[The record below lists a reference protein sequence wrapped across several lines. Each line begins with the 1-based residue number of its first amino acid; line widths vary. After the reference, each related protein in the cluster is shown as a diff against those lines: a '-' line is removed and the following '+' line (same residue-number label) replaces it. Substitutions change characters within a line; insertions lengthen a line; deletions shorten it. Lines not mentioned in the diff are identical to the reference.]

1 MRLAHIAP
9 PWIPVPPVTYGGTEL
24 MVDVLVR
31 GLRQRHLEVLVFCA
45 GDSRLAPPTAGPFPR
60 SFWPPEKFSENLHLA
75 YAWRFL
81 QDHPVDLIHSHL
93 ESAAGFGE
101 ALGNPLPLVITL
113 HTPITEVKRDY
124 LLHFPQVQLVAV
136 SDFQRRR
143 LPGHP
148 RVALIPHG
156 LEVAAY
162 PPGSHKED
170 YFLFLGR
177 IYPEKGLHTAIR
189 LARETGRRLVCAGP
203 VFAPDRPYFD
213 QEIAPHLDG
222 RRLVYVGPA
231 DFPRKLDL
239 LGRAQ
244 ALLLPLEVDEA
255 FGLVM
260 LEAMACGTPVIAA
273 ARGAAPEIIVPGVTG
288 FVAHSET
295 EFLEAMQAVAELDP
309 EACRGHVARHFS
321 QEAMVSAYLRLYEQV
336 RAEWH

>member
-1 MRLAHIAP
+1 MHLAHLAP

-31 GLRQRHLEVLVFCA
+31 GLRQRQVEVLVFCS
-45 GDSRLAPPTAGPFPR
+45 GDSTLAPPTAGPFSQ

-81 QDHPVDLIHSHL
+81 QQHPVDLVHSHL
-93 ESAAGFGE
+93 ESAAGFWE
-101 ALGNPLPLVITL
+101 ALANPKPLVITL

-124 LLHFPQVQLVAV
+124 LLHFSQVHLVAV

-143 LPGHP
+143 LTGHP
-148 RVALIPHG
+148 RVSLIPHG

-162 PPGSHKED
+162 PPGPGKED

-189 LARETGRRLVCAGP
+189 LARETGSRLVCAGP
-203 VFAPDRPYFD
+203 VFGPDRPYFE

-239 LGRAQ
+239 LGRAR

-260 LEAMACGTPVIAA
+260 LEAMACGTPVIAS

-288 FVAHSET
+288 FIARSPAD
-295 EFLEAMQAVAELDP
+295 FINAMQAVVHLDP
-309 EACRGHVARHFS
+309 EACRRHVAEHFS
-321 QEAMVSAYLRLYEQV
+321 QEAMVDAYLRLYRQV
-336 RAEWH
+336 LSAR

>member
-24 MVDVLVR
+24 MVDLLVR
-31 GLRQRHLEVLVFCA
+31 GLRQRRLEVLVFCS
-45 GDSRLAPPTAGPFPR
+45 GDSGLAPPTAGPFPR

-81 QDHPVDLIHSHL
+81 QHHPAALVHSHL
-93 ESAAGFGE
+93 ENAAGFWH
-101 ALGNPLPLVITL
+101 ALAARQPLVITL
-113 HTPITEVKRDY
+113 HTPITESKRDY
-124 LLHFPQVQLVAV
+124 LLQFPQVHLVAV

-143 LPGHP
+143 LAGHP
-148 RVALIPHG
+148 RRHLIPHG

-162 PPGSHKED
+162 RHNYQKED

-189 LARETGRRLVCAGP
+189 LAQETGSRLVCAGP

-213 QEIAPHLDG
+213 REIAPHLDG
-222 RRLVYVGPA
+222 SRIIYVGPA
-231 DFPRKLDL
+231 YFAKKIAL
-239 LGRAQ
+239 LGGAR

-260 LEAMACGTPVIAA
+260 LEAMASGTPVIAA
-273 ARGAAPEIIVPGVTG
+273 DRGAAPEVIVAGETG
-288 FVAHSET
+288 FIARSPA
-295 EFLEAMQAVAELDP
+295 EFKAAIRAVADLDP
-309 EACRGHVARHFS
+309 EACRRHVAQNFS
-321 QEAMVSAYLRLYEQV
+321 AAAMVEAYLRLYREV
-336 RAEWH
+336 LEAEP